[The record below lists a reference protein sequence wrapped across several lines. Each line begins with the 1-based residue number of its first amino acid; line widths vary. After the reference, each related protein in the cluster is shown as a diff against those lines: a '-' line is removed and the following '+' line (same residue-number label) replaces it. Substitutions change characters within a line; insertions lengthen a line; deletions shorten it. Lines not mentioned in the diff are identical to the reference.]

1 MSYTK
6 SSIRLR
12 VKTEYNSS
20 ILQELH
26 VSYPTKKK
34 KKSQTH
40 KNELYS
46 TSPPFLKWQ
55 ATEFTLN
62 NAITTEK
69 KLMNA
74 VAKISGLEKTTGLL
88 YTWVWKWWHAL
99 VLKHR
104 STSDNVQKMIQ
115 FYQFF
120 CKLTHTCQTPFF
132 GPDIYVRELKFITLW
147 CCFE

>member
-20 ILQELH
+20 ILQRTAYI
-26 VSYPTKKK
+26 VSHQK

-88 YTWVWKWWHAL
+88 YTWVWKW
-99 VLKHR
+99 
-104 STSDNVQKMIQ
+104 
-115 FYQFF
+115 
-120 CKLTHTCQTPFF
+120 
-132 GPDIYVRELKFITLW
+132 
-147 CCFE
+147 